1 MYAYIF
7 MCVSVYQYIFF
18 IFLWFTVYIVSLPSY
33 RYDVPCYKKK
43 KERLFKKYVI
53 TQDTIGISVK

>member
-43 KERLFKKYVI
+43 KRETF
-53 TQDTIGISVK
+53 